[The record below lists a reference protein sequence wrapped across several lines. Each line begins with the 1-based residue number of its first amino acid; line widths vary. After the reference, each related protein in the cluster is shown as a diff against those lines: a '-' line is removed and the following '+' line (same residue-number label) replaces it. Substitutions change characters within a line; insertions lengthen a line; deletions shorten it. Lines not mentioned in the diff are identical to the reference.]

1 MSEVSLEMI
10 ESMLLS
16 HMDLQ
21 EEQYDETIDTLCSIN
36 RRIDKIVD
44 EEWVEDVDDKIMQI
58 DLKIGTLS
66 DKLADLEDNL
76 KKFNMLVNEFRGLAT
91 MYRGDLLKK
100 SLENDA

>member
-1 MSEVSLEMI
+1 MNDVSLEIIQSMI
-10 ESMLLS
+10 SN
-16 HMDLQ
+16 HIDLQ

-44 EEWVEDVDDKIMQI
+44 EDWVEDVDDKIMKI
-58 DLKIGTLS
+58 DSKIEMLS

-91 MYRGDLLKK
+91 MYRGDLLK
-100 SLENDA
+100 NTVD